1 MNYKIR
7 QSTKGTVWVD
17 DYFEVEADSLEEAK
31 EKVIEGMCKPYNTE
45 INWESW
51 EAMEPE
57 DNDGMRTLELYDE
70 YGLIYKNRD

>member
-1 MNYKIR
+1 M
-7 QSTKGTVWVD
+7 WVD

-31 EKVIEGMCKPYNTE
+31 EKVLEGMCEPYNTE
-45 INWESW
+45 TNWESW
-51 EAMEPE
+51 EVMEPE

>member
-1 MNYKIR
+1 MKYKIR

-31 EKVIEGMCKPYNTE
+31 EKVLEGMCNPCNTE
-45 INWESW
+45 TNWESW